1 MSTDFSLFSE
11 TGYQRAGLREVVVE
25 MHIGIAD
32 WERRPECKQRVVVNV
47 DMYRV
52 LPETPARSID
62 DCINY
67 DPIHE
72 HIVREWP
79 NRPHTDLLETLA
91 DELLALC
98 LADPKVAAVRVE
110 LEKPDVYKDT
120 AAARVEVFK
129 RRPTTA

>member
-1 MSTDFSLFSE
+1 MSADFSPFSE
-11 TGYQRAGLREVVVE
+11 TGYQRVGLREVVVE

-32 WERRPECKQRVVVNV
+32 WERQPDCKQRVVVNV

-52 LPETPARSID
+52 LPDTPARSID

-72 HIVREWP
+72 HITREWP

-91 DELLALC
+91 EELVALC
-98 LADPKVAAVRVE
+98 LDDSKVAAVRVE
-110 LEKPDVYKDT
+110 LQKPDVYQDT
-120 AAARVEVFK
+120 AAARVEVFQ
-129 RRPTTA
+129 RRPEPV